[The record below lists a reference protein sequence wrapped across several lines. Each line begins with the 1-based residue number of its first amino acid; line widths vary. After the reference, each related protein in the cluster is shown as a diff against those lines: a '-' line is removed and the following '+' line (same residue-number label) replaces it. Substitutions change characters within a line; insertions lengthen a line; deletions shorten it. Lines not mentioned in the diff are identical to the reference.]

1 MSQLLVGV
9 IAKTRHI
16 TTKHCHTAAKCSKWI
31 QCTKC
36 LAVDLKIIGF
46 DSNENSGRHIPKTQY
61 RFETGK
67 TFCGLYKNAYAQCL
81 IATQH

>member
-16 TTKHCHTAAKCSKWI
+16 TTKQCHTAAKCSKWI
-31 QCTKC
+31 QCTKY

-46 DSNENSGRHIPKTQY
+46 DSIENSGRHIRKLNTDSKPVRHSVDY
-61 RFETGK
+61 IRMHMP
-67 TFCGLYKNAYAQCL
+67 NA
-81 IATQH
+81 